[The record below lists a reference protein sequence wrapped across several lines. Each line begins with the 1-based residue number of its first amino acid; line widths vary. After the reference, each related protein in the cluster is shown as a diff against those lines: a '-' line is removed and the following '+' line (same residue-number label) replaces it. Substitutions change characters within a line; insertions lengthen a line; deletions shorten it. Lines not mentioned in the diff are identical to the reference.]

1 MLTGVSLEPGQVLSN
16 KKEEEILKEMAEMGE
31 ETLAGYDPPTS
42 RCINPLRSCK
52 VDNVKSTMPLKL
64 TCGALCSQTSCRWTS
79 PRSMDYESQLR
90 ILS

>member
-31 ETLAGYDPPTS
+31 ETLAGYEPT
-42 RCINPLRSCK
+42 NTLQSCK
-52 VDNVKSTMPLKL
+52 VDSAKSTVPLKL
-64 TCGALCSQTSCRWTS
+64 PCSQTLCRWTS
-79 PRSMDYESQLR
+79 PRSMNYESQLR